1 MPLRANIRNFMW
13 FHPSHSILTMT
24 KLSGSAQ
31 ECVGAKLFLTG
42 EHEADC
48 VWARSS
54 ARLERQNSNVEAHK
68 RS

>member
-13 FHPSHSILTMT
+13 FHQPHPLLTMT

-42 EHEADC
+42 AHEADG

-68 RS
+68 MS